1 MGIVWYWMP
10 RYQSLPAS
18 HRPVP
23 YPYRDLHL
31 PLRLRPHV
39 RDRPVS
45 PPHTHSISLDR
56 TPTSACD
63 WSGRGPA
70 GHEILSPVAR
80 CTNAHTKCIQNGDSP
95 PPLSPSLPRTR
106 RVEDRKRKKD
116 SVRPAGGAEREE
128 GSKERTRSNTKD
140 TKHING
146 CSQVQ
151 RARPQGRPRSA
162 QQQAWP
168 RRRRRARRHR
178 LHAGTNSEPRLR
190 RCCGN
195 KKKKM

>member
-1 MGIVWYWMP
+1 MVWYWMP
-10 RYQSLPAS
+10 RYQS

-39 RDRPVS
+39 RDRTVS

-95 PPLSPSLPRTR
+95 PPLPLSLSPSHPTSGGEETIKRFGASR
-106 RVEDRKRKKD
+106 GRIRKRGRQQGTHTLEHKRYQTYKWLF
-116 SVRPAGGAEREE
+116 SGPTCAPPGPPA
-128 GSKERTRSNTKD
+128 
-140 TKHING
+140 
-146 CSQVQ
+146 Q
-151 RARPQGRPRSA
+151 RAATGVAAPSAPRSA
-162 QQQAWP
+162 PPPAC
-168 RRRRRARRHR
+168 RYE
-178 LHAGTNSEPRLR
+178 LGTEIEES
-190 RCCGN
+190 
-195 KKKKM
+195 